1 MALAP
6 GSTAPSFQLES
17 SDGGTV
23 SSADLAG
30 KIVVLYFYPRDNT
43 PGCTI
48 EAQEFRD
55 LLPQFRD
62 AGAVVFGISR
72 DSIASHC
79 KFRDKFGLTFP
90 LLTDPDGAMMG
101 RFQAWGDK
109 VMYGKKVTGI
119 IRSTVV
125 IDPQGKVSRHWPK
138 VVVKEHAAKVLE
150 HVQSLAGGG
159 AREGGGGKAAKPA
172 KPAKSDAKDES
183 APAKAKASKPSKPAP
198 KAKPAAAP
206 KAKKP
211 VKVPRALAKK
221 PAKPAPKAKKASPLK
236 QPAKKPTKAPAKA
249 AKKSAKRR

>member
-125 IDPQGKVSRHWPK
+125 LDPQGKVSRHWPK

-159 AREGGGGKAAKPA
+159 AREGGGKAAKPA

-183 APAKAKASKPSKPAP
+183 A
-198 KAKPAAAP
+198 
-206 KAKKP
+206 KKILM
-211 VKVPRALAKK
+211 A
-221 PAKPAPKAKKASPLK
+221 
-236 QPAKKPTKAPAKA
+236 
-249 AKKSAKRR
+249 